1 MYLRSPRLCA
11 AGLGFKPR
19 VLLAPEL
26 VLAPPYQKGQQ
37 RSCWRARKS
46 KVHGDSEPGRT
57 AAR

>member
-26 VLAPPYQKGQQ
+26 VLAPPYQ
-37 RSCWRARKS
+37 
-46 KVHGDSEPGRT
+46 RT
-57 AAR
+57 AEILLEGQEK